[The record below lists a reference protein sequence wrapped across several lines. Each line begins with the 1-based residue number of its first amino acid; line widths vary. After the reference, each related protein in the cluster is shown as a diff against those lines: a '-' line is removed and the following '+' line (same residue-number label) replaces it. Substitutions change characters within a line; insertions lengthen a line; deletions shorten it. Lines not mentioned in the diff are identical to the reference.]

1 MLLQH
6 VKRQITIL
14 YMLLSSAVVFTAF
27 SRSVRIRMFLCGIW
41 SVGDDDFIG
50 THWPGLPVSAFVN
63 VFAFRVY
70 VIL

>member
-27 SRSVRIRMFLCGIW
+27 SRSVRIGMFLCGIW
-41 SVGDDDFIG
+41 SVGDDDFID
-50 THWPGLPVSAFVN
+50 THWPGLPVSAFVI